1 MKTVGRVFV
10 PRSIFDDEVFGD
22 APYSERE
29 AWLWLV
35 MSATFRETTINVANR
50 PCPLKRGELVYALR
64 FYQQAWNWESDKKV
78 RTFLEKLS
86 KWGRIERKVIRFD
99 QQGECWVDAKRGQ
112 FPRSSR
118 TLITIVAYDKIVSPN
133 IQDDD
138 IYADLDANGTQR
150 GRNVDAD
157 KNKE

>member
-35 MSATFRETTINVANR
+35 MFATFRETTINVANR

-64 FYQQAWNWESDKKV
+64 FYQQA
-78 RTFLEKLS
+78 
-86 KWGRIERKVIRFD
+86 FD
-99 QQGECWVDAKRGQ
+99 
-112 FPRSSR
+112 
-118 TLITIVAYDKIVSPN
+118 
-133 IQDDD
+133 
-138 IYADLDANGTQR
+138 
-150 GRNVDAD
+150 
-157 KNKE
+157 